1 MTKINKVKEMGKE
14 ALEVYFSDTPKWAK
28 IVRFVGLILSA
39 IGGTLAL
46 TNPVT
51 APVGITILIPFAG
64 YMTAFGTLSALIV
77 QGFSKK

>member
-1 MTKINKVKEMGKE
+1 MDTINKAKEIGKE

-28 IVRFVGLILSA
+28 IVRFAGLILGA

-46 TNPVT
+46 TNPIT
-51 APVGITILIPFAG
+51 APVGITILIPYAG
-64 YMTAFGTLSALIV
+64 YMTAIGTLSALIV